1 MKGGGCGIFDGI
13 FKQFPCLFSRL
24 DRSFVKDSYAF
35 TSANHHTKRKYTQR
49 PNHCLV
55 EGGEKERVKT
65 FQSISFRFGKN
76 ILISHLL
83 NIFLTFVSFRR
94 SSSSLRKD
102 SSANW
107 ITTRQSSGAQLPIF
121 RLRRRRGIN
130 ISNLTRF

>member
-24 DRSFVKDSYAF
+24 DRSFVKDIYAF

-65 FQSISFRFGKN
+65 SLFVSEKHSHFSSPQHFPDFRF
-76 ILISHLL
+76 
-83 NIFLTFVSFRR
+83 VSSQQQQFKERQQRELDHDASEQRR
-94 SSSSLRKD
+94 AAADFSSSAKER
-102 SSANW
+102 N
-107 ITTRQSSGAQLPIF
+107 
-121 RLRRRRGIN
+121 
-130 ISNLTRF
+130 